1 MPVDRIVIN
10 ASPLI
15 CLFRSELHD
24 LLPQLFTEINVPDAV
39 WQEVTQGGHDD
50 PASRGLEKAEWAIH
64 LPPTEIDPVI
74 QAWDL
79 GAGETSV
86 LGFARQHPEY
96 PAAIDDAAA
105 RRCARS
111 LNINTLGTGGILV
124 LAKRRGLIDSLAEAL
139 EAVQESGLWLRNQL
153 VELLLKHAGEK

>member
-1 MPVDRIVIN
+1 MPIDRIVIN

-15 CLFRSELHD
+15 SLFRSDLHH
-24 LLPQLFTEINVPDAV
+24 LLPKLFSEIAVPDAV
-39 WQEVTQGGHDD
+39 WQEVTQGGHED
-50 PASRGLEKAEWAIH
+50 AAARGLGKAEWATC
-64 LPPTEIDPVI
+64 LPPIEIDHVI

-86 LGFARQHPEY
+86 MSYARLHPEY

-111 LNINTLGTGGILV
+111 LRIKTLGTGGILV
-124 LAKRRGLIDSLAEAL
+124 LAKRRGLIESLAEAL
-139 EAVQESGLWLRNQL
+139 DALKDSGLWLGKPL
-153 VELLLKHAGEK
+153 VDLLLEQANEN